1 MPFTS
6 HAQHQTFDNHFFF
19 RTPQEHDVMP
29 MAALEAQATSHPW
42 TESLYLSSL
51 HGRYFNQLL
60 CQKASDSTNDYEIVG
75 FFIGEFVAGQASLFN
90 IVVAP
95 TLQGQG
101 FGARLLQRFI
111 EMAEQK
117 GAFECWLEVR
127 ASNVG
132 AQHLY
137 EKFGFMQTGI
147 RPRYYPTATGHE
159 DAILMALPL
168 KMG

>member
-1 MPFTS
+1 MS
-6 HAQHQTFDNHFFF
+6 LNQNAQHQACNDRFFF
-19 RTPQEHDVMP
+19 RAPDERDVGD
-29 MAALEAQATSHPW
+29 MAALESQATSHPW

-51 HGRYFNQLL
+51 HGRYFNQLI
-60 CQKASDSTNDYEIVG
+60 CQNLPNSAGLTEIVG

-95 TLQGQG
+95 AYQGRG
-101 FGARLLQRFI
+101 LGALLLQRFI
-111 EMAEQK
+111 TMAIEK
-117 GAFECWLEVR
+117 DAVECWLEVR
-127 ASNVG
+127 ASNMS